1 MTKYTSKFKVST
13 QIPPTYLTLPCYHLS
28 SITVATKELSYIYL
42 LKNAAKAKKL
52 FLPFEG

>member
-28 SITVATKELSYIYL
+28 SIVATKELSYIYL